1 MLRFLLN
8 ASLSAKMLVV
18 LLLVAAFFLGTVL
31 LVYLPSFEREL
42 LQDRQDSLKN
52 LVETVHSLL
61 ADYHRR
67 VETGE
72 LSLPEAQDRAILRIQ
87 QIRYGEQGYFWLND
101 TTLPFPRLILHPI
114 LSELEGE
121 ASDHERFRHARR
133 MQFGTGGRI
142 VDFPAGDK
150 NLLQAFAEVV
160 HESGEGFVTYSWP
173 RPTPEGATEQYFLKE
188 CYVKMFAPW
197 NWVIGTGAY
206 IDDIQNRIA
215 RLRWNIF
222 AATGVILAIGMA
234 LLSSFIFVFVTRP
247 MASLMHYAEDVSAG
261 NRHPV
266 ASGRFWGETGRL
278 KTVITQM
285 VGDLDSAIQQ
295 AEAGRL
301 AAQQEAEKSRQLTVR
316 LNALFSSMTE
326 IVVFHELV
334 RNAAGT
340 PVNYR
345 FTDCNAAF
353 EAAAGLRKEQIVGR
367 LATELYHTEP
377 APHLEVFA
385 RVALG
390 DSPVT
395 FETHFVDWDRHFL
408 VSVIS
413 PKPGEF
419 VTISTDIT
427 ARKHTEQLIAE
438 KNKELEQIIYAA
450 SHDLRSPLV
459 NIDGYGRELEF
470 AVESLQAT
478 RDGPDSSPDQS
489 RQAFRVILSEMN
501 SSLRHVRTSTRQM
514 DALIKGL
521 LSLSRSGRMEIH
533 AGFVDMNALL
543 AKVIASVEH
552 PAQDRGA
559 QLTAE
564 PLPPCKA
571 DAAQLARVFSNL
583 IGNALKFLDSR
594 RPGLI
599 TVTGTQDQGRSIYCV
614 ADNGIGIAPEHQEKI
629 FELFHRLNP
638 SATEGEGLGLAIVRQ
653 ILGRLDG
660 KIWVE
665 STPDVGSRFF
675 VSLPIPRSHPPAP
688 NAIPPEPA
696 SVI

>member
-8 ASLSAKMLVV
+8 ASLPVKMLLI
-18 LLLVAAFFLGTVL
+18 LLLVAAFFLGTLL
-31 LVYLPSFEREL
+31 LVYLPAFEREL
-42 LQDRQDSLKN
+42 LQDRKESLKN

-61 ADYHRR
+61 LNYHQR
-67 VETGE
+67 TLIGN
-72 LSLPEAQDRAILRIQ
+72 LSLPEAQSRAILRVQ
-87 QIRYGEQGYFWLND
+87 QIRYGDQGYFWLND

-133 MQFGTGGRI
+133 MQFGTSGRT
-142 VDFPAGDK
+142 VDFPAGNK
-150 NLLQAFAEVV
+150 NLLQAFAEVAND
-160 HESGEGFVTYSWP
+160 SGDGYVTYSWP
-173 RPTPEGATEQYFLKE
+173 RPTPQGATEQYFPKE
-188 CYVKMFAPW
+188 CYVKLFAPW
-197 NWVIGTGAY
+197 GWVIGTGAY
-206 IDDIQNRIA
+206 IDDIQTRIA

-222 AATGVILAIGMA
+222 AVTGVILAIGMI

-247 MASLMHYAEDVSAG
+247 VSALMHYAEAVSAG
-261 NRHPV
+261 NRNLA
-266 ASGRFWGETGRL
+266 ASGRFWGEAGRL
-278 KTVITQM
+278 KTVLTRM
-285 VGDLDSAIQQ
+285 VGDLDSAILQ
-295 AEAGRL
+295 ADSGRRV
-301 AAQQEAEKSRQLTVR
+301 AQQEAEKAHLLTRR

-334 RNAAGT
+334 RNEEGT

-353 EAAAGLRKEQIVGR
+353 EVAAGLRKEAIVGR
-367 LATELYHTEP
+367 LATELFHAET
-377 APHLEVFA
+377 APHLDVYA
-385 RVALG
+385 RVAMG
-390 DSPVT
+390 GSPVT
-395 FETHFVDWDRHFL
+395 FETNFVEWDRYFL

-413 PKPGEF
+413 PTPGEF

-470 AVESLQAT
+470 AVESLQSIQ
-478 RDGPDSSPDQS
+478 DGPGSSPDPS
-489 RQAFRVILSEMN
+489 RQAFRIILSEMN

-521 LSLSRSGRMEIH
+521 LSLSRSGRTEIH

-543 AKVIASVEH
+543 AKVASTVDH
-552 PAQDRGA
+552 LAKDRGA
-559 QLTAE
+559 RLVVE
-564 PLPPCKA
+564 SLPPCKA

-583 IGNALKFLDSR
+583 IGNALKFLDPQ
-594 RPGLI
+594 RPGLV
-599 TVTGTQDQGRSIYCV
+599 TVTGSQEQGRSIYCV
-614 ADNGIGIAPEHQEKI
+614 CDNGIGIAPEHQGKI

-638 SATEGEGLGLAIVRQ
+638 SASEGEGLGLAIVRQ

-660 KIWVE
+660 KIWVD
-665 STPDVGSRFF
+665 STPGVGSRFF
-675 VSLPIPRSHPPAP
+675 VSLPIPRPRPA
-688 NAIPPEPA
+688 A
-696 SVI
+696 SDAAAP